1 MEKSNNNS
9 IVLLNGQELVCFPKV
24 QQQGNTWK
32 KLEEDGEIQKNEVK
46 AGLDRFTTLGN
57 RKSWNT
63 EENIFLKNAF
73 FFYRNAHRIMSDS
86 RMFLAP
92 VPIISGLAYTGAFPA
107 PTLGVYIEYWL
118 NGKEG
123 IIRDADGK
131 EALTYHIAG
140 SPLSGCNKCSCV
152 HPDGSTS
159 TISFASFSSVL
170 KSFCSI
176 NGRYREAKAKFEAYT
191 LKEVVDILS
200 ATENS
205 RESELETRLL
215 IQEGR
220 TTQAKRDF
228 EDIKNQYDSLLDKYT
243 NLLNK
248 YYGKELNAFLWE
260 YKIQIM
266 EAEKKC
272 QILTTAKNE
281 YRTKLKQRELSPGKY
296 QELVHPLTME
306 RNTIMQNLSSF
317 KTDRINE
324 LSADGHLTFPMIMA
338 YLRNNGIKDSYL

>member
-1 MEKSNNNS
+1 MENSNNNS
-9 IVLLNGQELVCFPKV
+9 IVLLNGKELVCFPKV
-24 QQQGNTWK
+24 QQQGNTWN
-32 KLEEDGEIQKNEVK
+32 KLEKDGEIQKNEVK

-63 EENIFLKNAF
+63 EENIFLENAF
-73 FFYRNAHRIMSDS
+73 LFYRNASRILSDS
-86 RMFLAP
+86 RMFLAH
-92 VPIISGLAYTGAFPA
+92 VPITSGFAFKGFI
-107 PTLGVYIEYWL
+107 PTPPLGGFIEFWL
-118 NGKEG
+118 NCKENVLK
-123 IIRDADGK
+123 DADGND
-131 EALTYHIAG
+131 ALTYRILGIPNG
-140 SPLSGCNKCSCV
+140 SKICSCV
-152 HPDGSTS
+152 YPDGSTG
-159 TISFASFSSVL
+159 TVTFASVSSVL
-170 KSFCSI
+170 ESFDGI
-176 NGRYREAKAKFEAYT
+176 RYYDARAKFEAYSIQ
-191 LKEVVDILS
+191 EVVDILS
-200 ATENS
+200 SSETS
-205 RESELETRLL
+205 REDELETRLL

-228 EDIKNQYDSLLDKYT
+228 EDIKNQYDFLLDKYT

-281 YRTKLKQRELSPGKY
+281 YRTKLKQRELSPGEY